1 MIGGL
6 ESVFLVVEDFAVV
19 DFVLEDFAVVEFV
32 LEDFAVV
39 DFVLEDFAPVDFVV
53 EDFAVVD
60 FVLEDFVV
68 VDFLVVDFFGVVA
81 VVATTTVSFFAWSLG
96 SVFSSIIS
104 IVWVVRSS
112 VVSVAVISCVAG

>member
-19 DFVLEDFAVVEFV
+19 DFVVEDFV
-32 LEDFAVV
+32 VV

-53 EDFAVVD
+53 
-60 FVLEDFVV
+60 EDFVV

-81 VVATTTVSFFAWSLG
+81 VVATTVSFFAWSLG